1 MAPYQLLW
9 TQPKPT
15 ILNQCCFKPVSE
27 SDSPSYSN
35 LISTDCVDSF
45 DCTPEEVSVYLK
57 QIKSYTAPGP
67 DGITAWM
74 LSSLAEDVAPSVASI
89 FNLSISS
96 GRLPADWKWSN
107 FVPIP
112 KGPIKDYVHFYRPIS
127 LLPLVSKVLER
138 YLHDLLLDF
147 LSSKGLLCDEQ
158 FGVYKGRST
167 VIPLLL
173 AVHQLHKVLES
184 KHQVACVFFDYLNLK
199 RSTQFH
205 TSPSSTSCTI
215 YMYRL
220 YRCAGSRTTSLIA
233 FKEYSL
239 NGCYSWASSI
249 SYLHQQPSEVPSVIW
264 L

>member
-1 MAPYQLLW
+1 MPQEILRTFGPLSDRFNQDLHFLGPCQMAPYQLLW

-96 GRLPADWKWSN
+96 GRLPADWK
-107 FVPIP
+107 
-112 KGPIKDYVHFYRPIS
+112 
-127 LLPLVSKVLER
+127 
-138 YLHDLLLDF
+138 
-147 LSSKGLLCDEQ
+147 
-158 FGVYKGRST
+158 
-167 VIPLLL
+167 
-173 AVHQLHKVLES
+173 
-184 KHQVACVFFDYLNLK
+184 
-199 RSTQFH
+199 
-205 TSPSSTSCTI
+205 
-215 YMYRL
+215 
-220 YRCAGSRTTSLIA
+220 
-233 FKEYSL
+233 
-239 NGCYSWASSI
+239 
-249 SYLHQQPSEVPSVIW
+249 
-264 L
+264 